1 MIDTTPAAPLSPPRI
16 RNSESTPPVIASL
29 GQSPTVNTTRLTNSS
44 KLIPLPNPSTPSPP
58 SSIFPH
64 LPHQPAPSTTTTNQ
78 TTATITTSHTTTKMH
93 LPTTLLAAFATLALA
108 EPCAFS
114 RRVLT
119 QCGDGPLFNIDPDT
133 GAICDAL
140 DCGGGRAPPKT
151 TVPGCP
157 LYSGP
162 LPSTTRFLECWTPT
176 SSSVIVTTTSTGA
189 GAGGSVGAGAGAGA
203 GTTGV
208 GASNTEGGMGVQ
220 TTLPP
225 VGGTTG
231 APTKATA
238 TTTAVSTNGVEGGRV
253 RGLVGVVAV
262 LVGVVQVVM
271 V

>member
-1 MIDTTPAAPLSPPRI
+1 
-16 RNSESTPPVIASL
+16 
-29 GQSPTVNTTRLTNSS
+29 
-44 KLIPLPNPSTPSPP
+44 
-58 SSIFPH
+58 
-64 LPHQPAPSTTTTNQ
+64 
-78 TTATITTSHTTTKMH
+78 MH
-93 LPTTLLAAFATLALA
+93 LPTALLAALATLALA

-176 SSSVIVTTTSTGA
+176 SSSAAVTTTSTSA
-189 GAGGSVGAGAGAGA
+189 GAGG
-203 GTTGV
+203 TT
-208 GASNTEGGMGVQ
+208 ATPTEGGLGVQ
-220 TTLPP
+220 TTVPS
-225 VGGTTG
+225 GGTTG
-231 APTKATA
+231 APTRTTA
-238 TTTAVSTNGVEGGRV
+238 TTTSVATNGVEGGRGK
-253 RGLVGVVAV
+253 GLAGVVAV
-262 LVGVVQVVM
+262 VVGVVQVVM

>member
-1 MIDTTPAAPLSPPRI
+1 MHPP
-16 RNSESTPPVIASL
+16 TAL
-29 GQSPTVNTTRLTNSS
+29 
-44 KLIPLPNPSTPSPP
+44 LP
-58 SSIFPH
+58 
-64 LPHQPAPSTTTTNQ
+64 
-78 TTATITTSHTTTKMH
+78 
-93 LPTTLLAAFATLALA
+93 LLAFAGLALA

-176 SSSVIVTTTSTGA
+176 SAAVTTTTSGSA
-189 GAGGSVGAGAGAGA
+189 AGGGGSAGV
-203 GTTGV
+203 GTT
-208 GASNTEGGMGVQ
+208 ATPTEGGLGVQ

-225 VGGTTG
+225 GGTTAG
-231 APTKATA
+231 VTRTTA
-238 TTTAVSTNGVEGGRV
+238 TTSSVATNGVDGGMGK
-253 RGLVGVVAV
+253 GLAGVVAAV
-262 LVGVVQVVM
+262 VGVIQVVM

>member
-1 MIDTTPAAPLSPPRI
+1 
-16 RNSESTPPVIASL
+16 
-29 GQSPTVNTTRLTNSS
+29 
-44 KLIPLPNPSTPSPP
+44 
-58 SSIFPH
+58 
-64 LPHQPAPSTTTTNQ
+64 
-78 TTATITTSHTTTKMH
+78 MH
-93 LPTTLLAAFATLALA
+93 LPTALLAALATLALA

-176 SSSVIVTTTSTGA
+176 SSSAVVTTTST
-189 GAGGSVGAGAGAGA
+189 SAGAGAGV
-203 GTTGV
+203 TTV
-208 GASNTEGGMGVQ
+208 TPTEGGLGVQ

-225 VGGTTG
+225 AGTGGV
-231 APTKATA
+231 TKATA
-238 TTTAVSTNGVEGGRV
+238 TTTSVATNGVEGGRGK
-253 RGLVGVVAV
+253 GLAGVVAV
-262 LVGVVQVVM
+262 VVGVVQVVM

>member
-1 MIDTTPAAPLSPPRI
+1 
-16 RNSESTPPVIASL
+16 
-29 GQSPTVNTTRLTNSS
+29 
-44 KLIPLPNPSTPSPP
+44 
-58 SSIFPH
+58 
-64 LPHQPAPSTTTTNQ
+64 
-78 TTATITTSHTTTKMH
+78 MH
-93 LPTTLLAAFATLALA
+93 LPTTLLAAAFATLTLA
-108 EPCAFS
+108 EPCEFS

-176 SSSVIVTTTSTGA
+176 SASVVVTTTSAASG
-189 GAGGSVGAGAGAGA
+189 GAGGS
-203 GTTGV
+203 GTTITP
-208 GASNTEGGMGVQ
+208 TEGGLGVQ

-225 VGGTTG
+225 GGTTG
-231 APTKATA
+231 EPTKTTA
-238 TTTAVSTNGVEGGRV
+238 TTTALSTNGVEGGS
-253 RGLVGVVAV
+253 GLGKGLAGVVAV
-262 LVGVVQVVM
+262 VVGVVQVVM

>member
-1 MIDTTPAAPLSPPRI
+1 
-16 RNSESTPPVIASL
+16 
-29 GQSPTVNTTRLTNSS
+29 
-44 KLIPLPNPSTPSPP
+44 
-58 SSIFPH
+58 
-64 LPHQPAPSTTTTNQ
+64 
-78 TTATITTSHTTTKMH
+78 MH

-176 SSSVIVTTTSTGA
+176 SASVVVTTTSTSA
-189 GAGGSVGAGAGAGA
+189 GAGGSVGAGSGA
-203 GTTGV
+203 GTTSV

-238 TTTAVSTNGVEGGRV
+238 TTTAVSTNGVEGGRG

-262 LVGVVQVVM
+262 VVGVVQVVM